1 MKDRRKGYQKF
12 ANRYV
17 MEIMTVFALVIV
29 FFMPEIL
36 GLLEQMK

>member
-1 MKDRRKGYQKF
+1 MKDLIKGCQKL

-17 MEIMTVFALVIV
+17 MEIMTIYALVIV
-29 FFMPEIL
+29 FFMPEII

>member
-1 MKDRRKGYQKF
+1 MEDRRKGYQKF

-17 MEIMTVFALVIV
+17 MEIMIVFALVIV
-29 FFMPEIL
+29 FFLPEII